1 MSCTSTFISTES
13 GGENECNL
21 SRTKQMSTPD
31 GSRQCQLYLGIISV
45 SVNDAYLMPIKSMTF
60 QNENQVNI
68 YIFIFALVN
77 ENMG

>member
-1 MSCTSTFISTES
+1 
-13 GGENECNL
+13 
-21 SRTKQMSTPD
+21 MSTPD

-68 YIFIFALVN
+68 YISIFALVN